1 MQVAGRLDGRVAV
14 VTGAAQGIGA
24 AIALRLAEEGARL
37 VIGDLREA
45 QGQELARRIGGV
57 FQRCDVASEADL
69 QGIVAT
75 AVERHG
81 RLDIMVQNAGIFPLN
96 DLVDIPVEEWDRVL
110 AVNLRG
116 CFLAAKSALPAMRVN
131 GYGRIVLTSSITGP
145 RVVPPRHAHYAASKA
160 GINGLIRAAAL
171 EAAPFGVTVNG
182 VEPGNIMT
190 EGVMAERSAE
200 YIAEM
205 KASIPMRRLGTP
217 RDVADAVL
225 FLVSDE
231 ASYITGTTVVVDGG
245 QTLPEGKG

>member
-1 MQVAGRLDGRVAV
+1 MAGRLNGRAAI

-24 AIALRLAEEGARL
+24 AIAMRLAEEGAA
-37 VIGDLREA
+37 VVVGDLREA
-45 QGQELARRIGGV
+45 QGRALAERIGGA
-57 FQRCDVASEADL
+57 FRRCDVASEADL
-69 QGIVAT
+69 GGIVAD

-81 RLDIMVQNAGIFPLN
+81 RLDILVQNAGIYPMN

-116 CFLAAKSALPAMRVN
+116 CFLAAKVALPVMKAA
-131 GYGRIVLTSSITGP
+131 GYGRIVMTSSITGP

-190 EGVMAERSAE
+190 EGITAERSPE
-200 YIAEM
+200 FIAEM
-205 KASIPMRRLGTP
+205 QASIPMRRLGTP

-225 FLVSDE
+225 FLASDE
-231 ASYITGTTVVVDGG
+231 AGYITGTTIVVDGG
-245 QTLPEGKG
+245 QTLPEGKV